1 MAEIYAAQIE
11 GVPDAGGSYAAIP
24 PIVLAG
30 ASTAFPHVPW
40 SDEPFVADEAV
51 ALELAGARARYHV
64 PLTRTMYLGT
74 PPATVAALADV
85 TGEGLDAAL
94 ATMRTYAVRRLPV
107 VDTLDRLEGLLS
119 LDEVVLASHLL
130 ADIRPGAPVHAEVV
144 ETMQAILRPAAALVE
159 VPVGVAG

>member
-1 MAEIYAAQIE
+1 M
-11 GVPDAGGSYAAIP
+11 
-24 PIVLAG
+24 
-30 ASTAFPHVPW
+30 
-40 SDEPFVADEAV
+40 
-51 ALELAGARARYHV
+51 
-64 PLTRTMYLGT
+64 
-74 PPATVAALADV
+74 
-85 TGEGLDAAL
+85 
-94 ATMRTYAVRRLPV
+94 